1 MRVAASCVL
10 SLVLVGAALAQ
21 PPGGRPVLP
30 GTVEVQEGERIAWF
44 GTLKEGLAEAKR
56 LGRPVMLVSAA
67 PHCHEVP
74 GVW

>member
-10 SLVLVGAALAQ
+10 SLVLVGVAVAQ
-21 PPGGRPVLP
+21 PPGGPPMP
-30 GTVEVQEGERIAWF
+30 GRVEVREGERIAWF